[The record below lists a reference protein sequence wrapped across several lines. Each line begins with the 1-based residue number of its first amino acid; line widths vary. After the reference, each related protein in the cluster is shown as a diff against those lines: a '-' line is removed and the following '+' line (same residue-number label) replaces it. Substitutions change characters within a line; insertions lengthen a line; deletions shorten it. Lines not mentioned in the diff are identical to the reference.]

1 MKSPAATRR
10 NKMVFRKGQKVEI
23 FKKSED
29 EGWEGYMEEYIGCH
43 GIIVDPDTAINDP
56 DALIEISLEGKGT
69 HRFPQDCIRLLEN
82 RGQ

>member
-1 MKSPAATRR
+1 
-10 NKMVFRKGQKVEI
+10 MVFRKGQKVEI

-82 RGQ
+82 RSQ